1 MYQTDLTETE
11 WQYITKVLNLQKR
24 KRKYDLRM
32 IWNALFYLVKTGCQ
46 WRMLPLDFPKWQLV
60 YYYYRKWAAL
70 LDFDL
75 LLGKLRVHIM
85 RREVKTR
92 NQADSQMETQR
103 FLKKVKGIKRHVVV
117 IRMTLLLPLW
127 S

>member
-1 MYQTDLTETE
+1 
-11 WQYITKVLNLQKR
+11 
-24 KRKYDLRM
+24 
-32 IWNALFYLVKTGCQ
+32 
-46 WRMLPLDFPKWQLV
+46 MLSLDVPKWQLV

-103 FLKKVKGIKRHVVV
+103 FLKKVKGHYCPVKAGKSVFEIVE
-117 IRMTLLLPLW
+117 T
-127 S
+127 

>member
-1 MYQTDLTETE
+1 MECHF
-11 WQYITKVLNLQKR
+11 
-24 KRKYDLRM
+24 
-32 IWNALFYLVKTGCQ
+32 FYLVKIGCQ
-46 WRMLPLDFPKWQLV
+46 WRMLSLDVPKWQLV